1 MNSGEQTINADLLI
15 HAAWII
21 PATDDQAILDNHAIA
36 VHDGRIVAI
45 LPSKDCAAKV
55 RASRELQLPDQALI
69 PGLVNAHGHAAMS
82 LLRGIADDLP
92 LMTWLQDYIWPLESK
107 WVSEEFVYH
116 GTQLAIAEM
125 LRGGTTCFADMY
137 FFPDASAKAATET
150 GMRVQ
155 LAAPVIDF
163 PTPWA
168 ANAEEGIAKT
178 TALHDNWRN
187 SELVSTAF
195 GPHAP
200 YSVSDEPLRKIA
212 ALAEMLDIPI
222 HMHVHETAFEV
233 EEAVRLTGVRPM
245 QRLYD
250 LGLLSPRLLCV
261 HATQVNDED
270 LALLKQT
277 AAHVIHCPESNL
289 KLASGFCPVARLL
302 ASDVNVA
309 IGTDGAASN
318 NDLDMF
324 SEMRTAAMLAKA
336 CSGDAA
342 AVPAYKAL
350 QMATINGA
358 KAMGL
363 DQKIGTLEVGKCA
376 DITAV
381 RLDSLNTMPLYN
393 PVSQLVYSTQSNQV
407 SHVWINGKLLL
418 DNGELTSLN
427 VRNIREQTLVWQQR
441 LKQSAEK
448 APDSKP
454 D

>member
-1 MNSGEQTINADLLI
+1 MSSGEQTINADLLI

-36 VHDGRIVAI
+36 VRDGRIVAI

-261 HATQVNDED
+261 HTTQVNDED

-342 AVPAYKAL
+342 AVPAYQAL

-363 DQKIGTLEVGKCA
+363 DQAIGTLEVGKCA

-381 RLDSLNTMPLYN
+381 RLDSLNTLPLYN

-427 VRNIREQTLVWQQR
+427 VRNIRKQTLVWQQR
-441 LKQSAEK
+441 LKQSADD
-448 APDSKP
+448 APDSNP

>member
-1 MNSGEQTINADLLI
+1 MSSGEQTINADLLI

-36 VHDGRIVAI
+36 VRDGRIVAI

-342 AVPAYKAL
+342 AVPAYQAL

-363 DQKIGTLEVGKCA
+363 DQAIGTLEVGKCA

-381 RLDSLNTMPLYN
+381 RLDSLNTLPLYN

-427 VRNIREQTLVWQQR
+427 VRNIRKQTLVWQQR
-441 LKQSAEK
+441 LKQSADD
-448 APDSKP
+448 APDSNP

>member
-1 MNSGEQTINADLLI
+1 MSSGEQTIHADLLI
-15 HAAWII
+15 HAAWVI
-21 PATDDQAILDNHAIA
+21 PATDDQAILDHHAIA
-36 VHDGRIVAI
+36 VRDGRIVAI

-137 FFPDASAKAATET
+137 FFPDASGKAATET

-168 ANAEEGIAKT
+168 ADAEEGIAKT
-178 TALHDNWRN
+178 KALHDNWKN

-212 ALAEMLDIPI
+212 ALAEKLDIPI

-233 EEAVRLTGVRPM
+233 DEAVRLTGVRPM

-261 HATQVNDED
+261 HATQINDED

-277 AAHVIHCPESNL
+277 AAHVVHCPESNL

-302 ASDVNVA
+302 DNDLNVA
-309 IGTDGAASN
+309 LGTDGAASN

-342 AVPAYKAL
+342 AVPAYQAL

-363 DQKIGTLEVGKCA
+363 DQTIGTLELGKCA

-381 RLDSLNTMPLYN
+381 RLDSLNNLPLYN

-407 SHVWINGKLLL
+407 SHVWINGKLLV

-427 VRNIREQTLVWQQR
+427 VRNIRKQTLVWQQR
-441 LKQSAEK
+441 LKQSADN
-448 APDSKP
+448 APDSNP

>member
-1 MNSGEQTINADLLI
+1 MSSGEQTINVDLLI

-36 VHDGRIVAI
+36 VRDGHIVAI

-342 AVPAYKAL
+342 AVPAYQAL

-363 DQKIGTLEVGKCA
+363 DQAIGTLEVGKCA

-381 RLDSLNTMPLYN
+381 RLDSLNTLPLYN

-427 VRNIREQTLVWQQR
+427 VRNIRKQTLVWQQR
-441 LKQSAEK
+441 LKQSADD
-448 APDSKP
+448 APDSNP
-454 D
+454 E